1 MVLLTVVAPASPRV
15 AHDAL
20 RAGAACA
27 LRWLL
32 LAHPSRSGG
41 ADDADEANHDHGN
54 GGADD
59 AAAAAVALSTADA
72 TVSDE
77 RPALGFGAD
86 ADVATPGG
94 ATAVVGLWPSAMHGR
109 RRPPRDRSSRGRRR
123 RCC

>member
-1 MVLLTVVAPASPRV
+1 MRCP
-15 AHDAL
+15 
-20 RAGAACA
+20 
-27 LRWLL
+27 L

-77 RPALGFGAD
+77 RPALGFGTD
-86 ADVATPGG
+86 ADVAAPGG
-94 ATAVVGLWPSAMHGR
+94 ATAVVGLWPSATR
-109 RRPPRDRSSRGRRR
+109 RRRRAPRDRSSRGRRR